1 MKILGRSPTVRALAF
16 TGLLVLCSGLP
27 LGGPQS
33 AFGEE
38 AASGEPPA
46 AQADNDD
53 SPTLKTQAERLH
65 AEASDIRRAA
75 EQARAGA
82 EQTCWQK
89 FMVSQC
95 LDDAGQTYRNEKARA
110 AGLDSQARSIEREL
124 KRREIADKA
133 AQRAAQR
140 ANKEAQ
146 QKP

>member
-1 MKILGRSPTVRALAF
+1 MARALAF
-16 TGLLVLCSGLP
+16 AGLLVLFSSL
-27 LGGPQS
+27 LVGGPQP
-33 AFGEE
+33 AHGET
-38 AASGEPPA
+38 AASAESPA
-46 AQADNDD
+46 APADSDD
-53 SPTLKTQAERLH
+53 PLALKAQAERLH

-89 FMVSQC
+89 FMVSKC

-133 AQRAAQR
+133 AQRTAQR

-146 QKP
+146 Q